1 MSQEDK
7 LLHAIFGKTDRWLEI
22 YNFLEVD
29 LRGIEG
35 ATHIARADGHLKAVK
50 IQDDA
55 VEVYDF
61 TYKKWRVAGRESSD
75 WRLVGTIE
83 ECEKIAR
90 GRVRENRTRILGT
103 RKWCRS

>member
-1 MSQEDK
+1 MSPEEK
-7 LLHAIFGKTDRWLEI
+7 LLRGIFGKKLERLEI

-29 LRGIEG
+29 LRRVED
-35 ATHIARADGHLKAVK
+35 ATHIARADGDLKAVK
-50 IQDDA
+50 IQQDNV

-75 WRLVGTIE
+75 WKLVGTIE

-90 GRVRENRTRILGT
+90 G
-103 RKWCRS
+103 C

>member
-1 MSQEDK
+1 MSPEEK
-7 LLHAIFGKTDRWLEI
+7 LLRAIFGKRYTALEL
-22 YNFLEVD
+22 YKFLEVD
-29 LRGIEG
+29 LRRIDD

-50 IQDDA
+50 IQDDV

-61 TYKKWRVAGRESSD
+61 TYKKWRAAGRESSD

-90 GRVRENRTRILGT
+90 GF
-103 RKWCRS
+103 